1 LVRAAAAYSKIN
13 RIQTGV
19 PFKQPPVEIFG
30 LEPEHTWCYYY
41 QKAMY
46 ARQVGDWEAIAKL
59 GDEAKASG
67 YSAGDA
73 AEWMVFIEGYASVGR
88 EKEARQLAAAIRAD
102 EIVQYDICRQLRAAP
117 AYPGGYAYKEVYALV
132 CAPEAK

>member
-1 LVRAAAAYSKIN
+1 
-13 RIQTGV
+13 
-19 PFKQPPVEIFG
+19 
-30 LEPEHTWCYYY
+30 
-41 QKAMY
+41 MY

-88 EKEARQLAAAIRAD
+88 EKEARQLAAAIQAD
-102 EIVQYDICRQLRAAP
+102 EIVQYDICRQLMAAP
-117 AYPGGYAYKEVYALV
+117 AYPEGYAYEEVYALV